1 MSEKKEPKRILLSEL
16 KKQVDEG
23 MKLKPLAEYYEIPV
37 AQMKRVL
44 KQAGLKIRSFRG
56 PQFTLIDDVAAK
68 EELPQFPWN
77 EEPED
82 SENNEVQESA
92 PEASEETQV
101 PNNDLT
107 PNYNY

>member
-44 KQAGLKIRSFRG
+44 KVAGLKIRSFRG
-56 PQFTLIDDVAAK
+56 PQFTLIDDVATK
-68 EELPQFPWN
+68 EELPQFPWD
-77 EEPED
+77 EE
-82 SENNEVQESA
+82 EVQDSLS
-92 PEASEETQV
+92 EASEETEV